1 MIGKTS
7 QEVFIGVECILDRFM
22 RNLFQGE
29 SCHDH
34 SGSLCPYRRSRGSGR
49 GRLLWAATLGSYE
62 DVPAHDFLVILTDA
76 NGRFGRDDVQFA
88 YNPSTSDNGRRHLEI
103 MGEYHLVAAN
113 TLFDECPLSVGL
125 HHYMIQMKEQCYQL

>member
-1 MIGKTS
+1 MRGTGEVWSTLYIVSAWGNERHAAVGGIGLMLGKTS
-7 QEVFIGVECILDRFM
+7 QEVFIGVKCILDRFM

-88 YNPSTSDNGRRHLEI
+88 YNLSTSGNGRRHLEI
-103 MGEYHLVAAN
+103 MGE
-113 TLFDECPLSVGL
+113 
-125 HHYMIQMKEQCYQL
+125 